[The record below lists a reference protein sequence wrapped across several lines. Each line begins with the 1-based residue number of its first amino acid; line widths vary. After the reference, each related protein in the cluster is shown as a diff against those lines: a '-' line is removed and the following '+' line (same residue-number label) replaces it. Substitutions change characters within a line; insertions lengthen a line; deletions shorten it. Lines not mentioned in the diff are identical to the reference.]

1 MNNFDAKVISR
12 GSYLDLFDGEFYEVC
27 TATLKLGEE
36 ARQIYRAITRPD
48 DAWSRPKGYED
59 WDWARF
65 KAEVA
70 KAMGYDWD
78 PEFGS
83 FAIERIVSEVF
94 GVCAIKKAITGGTE
108 DE

>member
-1 MNNFDAKVISR
+1 MNNFDVKVLSQ
-12 GSYLDLFDGEFYEVC
+12 GSCLDLFDGEFYEVC

-36 ARQIYRAITRPD
+36 PRQIYRAITRPD

-70 KAMGYDWD
+70 KAIGCDWD
-78 PEFGS
+78 PASGS
-83 FAIERIVSEVF
+83 FAITQIVSEFF
-94 GVCAIKKAITGGTE
+94 GVCAIKKAIGGTE